1 MNIST
6 FNINKFQGPYSN
18 PCARGG
24 YYNPRNIDFK
34 TPIKNL
40 CSRYLENEDD
50 IIFVQEFYD
59 GNEVNAKKYFE
70 KNGYKVFHNLNKILK
85 SHVVAITLEKSLW
98 KVINPKETEFQNKF
112 IEMELKLKLKE
123 KSLKIVSFHNTDKKI
138 EGRMNK
144 EFDQGDKDI
153 ILGDFNNTEWVNDLH
168 NNPSN
173 KYRDLVTND
182 MITYKPAQTSIDRIF
197 IKNKNEYENKIIF
210 NGVID
215 TYMSDHNF
223 LTFSLNI

>member
-18 PCARGG
+18 PCAKGG

-59 GNEVNAKKYFE
+59 DNKVRTKEYFE
-70 KNGYKVFHNLNKILK
+70 KNGYKVFHNLDKILK

-112 IEMELKLKLKE
+112 IEMELKE
-123 KSLKIVSFHNTDKKI
+123 KSLKIVSFHKTDEKI
-138 EGRMNK
+138 EDIMNK
-144 EFDQGDKDI
+144 EFDKGDKDI
-153 ILGDFNNTEWVNDLH
+153 ILGDFNNTEWINTLH
-168 NNPSN
+168 NRSSGY
-173 KYRDLVTND
+173 KDLVTND

-197 IKNKNEYENKIIF
+197 INKNKYENKIIF

-215 TYMSDHNF
+215 TYVSDHNF

>member
-1 MNIST
+1 MKIST

-18 PCARGG
+18 PYAKGG

-34 TPIKNL
+34 TPIKNS

-59 GNEVNAKKYFE
+59 DDKVRTKEYFE
-70 KNGYKVFHNLNKILK
+70 KNGYKVFHNLGNILK

-98 KVINPKETEFQNKF
+98 KVTNPEGETEFQNKY
-112 IEMELKLKLKE
+112 IEMELE
-123 KSLKIVSFHNTDKKI
+123 GKSLKIISFHNTDEKI
-138 EGRMNK
+138 KDKINN
-144 EFDQGDKDI
+144 EFVRGDKDI
-153 ILGDFNNTEWVNDLH
+153 ILGDFNNTDWINTLHDL
-168 NNPSN
+168 SLG
-173 KYRDLVTND
+173 YRDLVTND

-197 IKNKNEYENKIIF
+197 INENKYENKIIF
-210 NGVID
+210 NGIIE

>member
-1 MNIST
+1 MKIST

-18 PCARGG
+18 PCAKGG

-59 GNEVNAKKYFE
+59 DDNKVRTKEYFE
-70 KNGYKVFHNLNKILK
+70 KNGYKVFHNLDKILK
-85 SHVVAITLEKSLW
+85 SHVVAITKKKSLW
-98 KVINPKETEFQNKF
+98 EVTNLEGETEFQNKF
-112 IEMELKLKLKE
+112 IEMELKGKL
-123 KSLKIVSFHNTDKKI
+123 LKIISFHNTDEKI
-138 EGRMNK
+138 KDKINN
-144 EFDQGDKDI
+144 EFDRGDKDI
-153 ILGDFNNTEWVNDLH
+153 ILGDFNNTDWINTLH
-168 NNPSN
+168 DFSRG
-173 KYRDLVTND
+173 YRDLVTND

-197 IKNKNEYENKIIF
+197 INENKYENKIIF
-210 NGVID
+210 NGIIE

>member
-1 MNIST
+1 MKIST

-18 PCARGG
+18 PCAKGG

-59 GNEVNAKKYFE
+59 DNKVRTKEYFE
-70 KNGYKVFHNLNKILK
+70 KNGYKVFHNSDKILK
-85 SHVVAITLEKSLW
+85 SHVVAITLKKSLW
-98 KVINPKETEFQNKF
+98 EVTNPEEEIDFQNKF
-112 IEMELKLKLKE
+112 IEMELKE
-123 KSLKIVSFHNTDKKI
+123 KSLKIISFHNTDEKI
-138 EGRMNK
+138 KNK
-144 EFDQGDKDI
+144 INNEFDRGDKDI
-153 ILGDFNNTEWVNDLH
+153 ILGDFNNTGWINTLH
-168 NNPSN
+168 GI
-173 KYRDLVTND
+173 YRDLVTND

-197 IKNKNEYENKIIF
+197 INENKYENKIIF
-210 NGVID
+210 NGIIE